1 MKHLW
6 SLMKVELILTKR
18 QVLYFLLSVGMPTAF
33 YLIFSGLM
41 AADGAPKT
49 YVRDY
54 MLSMTAFSMMS
65 TALFSL
71 PTSLNTDKI
80 TNWQKVLRHSPVSVV
95 EYYISKFLS
104 LVIDYLVSIVVVF
117 AVGHLVRHV
126 DMPLQDWGIAALL
139 LIVGS
144 MAFVAIRIALTLL
157 PSMQLT
163 SVVSNI
169 LYFGLAILGGLWMPI
184 TLFPDWVQE
193 ISKWVPTYQVMQLLT
208 SYLEKGSFNLTAFLY
223 ILVFTGLLLG
233 FSLYI
238 RKRIEVR

>member
-41 AADGAPKT
+41 SADGAPKT

-71 PTSLNTDKI
+71 PVSLNTDKI

-126 DMPLQDWGIAALL
+126 DMSLLDWGISALL

-144 MAFVAIRIALTLL
+144 MAFVAIGIALTLL

-163 SVVSNI
+163 SVISNI

-184 TLFPDWVQE
+184 TLFPDWVQA
-193 ISKWVPTYQVMQLLT
+193 ISKWMPTYQVMQLLT

-223 ILVFTGLLLG
+223 ILVFTGLVLG
-233 FSLYI
+233 FSLHI